1 MKEDDNFFHLKK
13 IYTDYFDILD
23 DYFKE
28 DKFNQDTYKLF
39 YNQFISFQ
47 YTLFLGLSENVK
59 EESEITLC
67 ILFRKYLILM
77 QSNIKNFGK
86 DKKLKIE
93 EYTNF
98 GLRLTSWVKSHD
110 NSRKSRR
117 KKHFKDIDGN
127 VINQENDSTD
137 GEKELNIFMDTCFK
151 LKANG
156 QGFDKIKDDKK
167 IQKEKII
174 HTNGNNWTL
183 NISAYNRLK
192 RKFGNR
198 LDPIPANDDKNLEVF
213 F

>member
-1 MKEDDNFFHLKK
+1 ISKFTEMKEDDNFFHLKK

-59 EESEITLC
+59 EDSEIKLC

-98 GLRLTSWVKSHD
+98 GLRLTGYGKHD
-110 NSRKSRR
+110 TTLQGDSRR
-117 KKHFKDIDGN
+117 KRHFKKSGWGSGKEIEGDSN
-127 VINQENDSTD
+127 ENYR
-137 GEKELNIFMDTCFK
+137 KLNIFMETCFNVSIK
-151 LKANG
+151 GEK
-156 QGFDKIKDDKK
+156 FEKVKEDPKIKDEEIFNNDTLDK
-167 IQKEKII
+167 
-174 HTNGNNWTL
+174 
-183 NISAYNRLK
+183 
-192 RKFGNR
+192 
-198 LDPIPANDDKNLEVF
+198 EV
-213 F
+213 